1 MRDAAG
7 RSPSLITMASARV
20 LSAERSKMVDVAK
33 NHSLVT
39 ALKVG
44 ERHGRWAH
52 WPSSGGPR
60 SGTGT
65 VGGINDGRASHAGGG
80 ESLFSSSTEG
90 VGDNWTSVKAAHGAE
105 EPGDALAAATVGLG
119 EAGGTWGSMPARA
132 RVAAWLP
139 PASSALRCRGGPT
152 WLVRRANGSPANAN
166 HVHGVP
172 QRGEPARACA
182 APLAGPD
189 AFPGPPG
196 HHGDLPAACAPPELA
211 PSDSER
217 LRLLRLCA
225 GRNVQIL
232 CPWPLPQVRPRCAL
246 APRAKA
252 NEAVPISRVFGSCV

>member
-20 LSAERSKMVDVAK
+20 LSAERSKVVDVAK

-139 PASSALRCRGGPT
+139 PASSALRCRGGYSSRNYVGNT
-152 WLVRRANGSPANAN
+152 NNHYLSP
-166 HVHGVP
+166 P
-172 QRGEPARACA
+172 WSRARAIRNPRTTPLEHAGAKRSNA
-182 APLAGPD
+182 ASY
-189 AFPGPPG
+189 
-196 HHGDLPAACAPPELA
+196 A
-211 PSDSER
+211 PSDGRAAAAFAVYRPPEP
-217 LRLLRLCA
+217 A
-225 GRNVQIL
+225 GRGCQL
-232 CPWPLPQVRPRCAL
+232 
-246 APRAKA
+246 
-252 NEAVPISRVFGSCV
+252 